1 MMADANLL
9 RDLGAMIG
17 AALAWVADTVLG
29 ALGSLG
35 TVLADFFGGIASG
48 AGMSDATLFSWVLL
62 GLGAL
67 FFVGALQAFVGARII
82 GGIFQLVIGAVLIGW
97 AVT

>member
-1 MMADANLL
+1 MVEVNLL
-9 RDLGAMIG
+9 RDVGAMIG
-17 AALAWVADTVLG
+17 AGLAWVADTVLG

-35 TVLADFFGGIASG
+35 AIFADFFGGVASG
-48 AGMSDATLFSWVLL
+48 AGMDDATLFAWVLL

-67 FFVGALQAFVGARII
+67 FFVGALQAFVGGRIV
-82 GGIFQLVIGAVLIGW
+82 GGILQLVIGAALIGW